1 MKINGLKVV
10 GDCFAYDGCHKI
22 YVLESEK
29 EKVEAANMGYSILS
43 LTAIKK
49 VYRASCRLKFINN
62 WSLTTTYA
70 EQGRKAE
77 FKN

>member
-10 GDCFAYDGCHKI
+10 GDYFAYDGCHKI

-29 EKVEAANMGYSILS
+29 EKKEAQEVGHVIIPI
-43 LTAIKK
+43 TAIKK
-49 VYRASCRLKFINN
+49 VYRASCFLKFIKN
-62 WSLTTTYA
+62 WSFTTTYA